1 MQRVFNTFSLLYND
15 SPRRLH
21 LWLGMVATVIALLTL
36 NALMPQGMWA
46 NAELVHVLPR
56 AAILVFL
63 VALTCEY
70 LDSSLG
76 MGYGTTLT
84 PILLLAGFAPLDIV
98 PAILL
103 SEALTGAAAG
113 LLHQRDGNVNFL
125 RDVRARRT
133 ALLLIALS
141 AAGAIAAAMLAVR
154 ISKTTLTLFIATI
167 IIAMGIVILVTLNR
181 PFRYRPAGIV
191 AIGAVAAFNKGL
203 SGGGYG
209 PLVTAGQ
216 VVSGLPSK
224 HAIAITSVAE
234 SFTCV
239 DRPDRLS
246 RARPPDQLG
255 PDHPAG
261 RRRAALRPDR
271 HPHRASPAR
280 EGHAPDRRPGH
291 AGTGRAVAVGGVQVA
306 AEPQR

>member
-1 MQRVFNTFSLLYND
+1 MQRMFDTFSLLYND

-21 LWLGMVATVIALLTL
+21 LWGAMVATVIGLLTL
-36 NALMPQGMWA
+36 NALMPQVPWA
-46 NAELVHVLPR
+46 NAELTYTLPR

-63 VALTCEY
+63 VALACEY

-84 PILLLAGFAPLDIV
+84 PILLLSGFAPLEIV

-103 SEALTGAAAG
+103 SEALTGVAAG

-125 RDVRARRT
+125 RDARARRT
-133 ALLLIALS
+133 ALLLVVLS
-141 AAGAIAAAMLAVR
+141 AAGAIAAAMLAVK
-154 ISKTTLTLFIATI
+154 ISKGTLTLFIATI
-167 IIAMGIVILVTLNR
+167 IIAMGIVILLTLNR

-191 AIGAVAAFNKGL
+191 AVGAVAAFNKGL

-239 DRPDRLS
+239 VGLAAYLVLGRHINWGLTIPLVAGALLSVPIATLTVRRLPEKGL
-246 RARPPDQLG
+246 RLIVGLVTLG
-255 PDHPAG
+255 LG
-261 RRRAALRPDR
+261 AL
-271 HPHRASPAR
+271 SLS
-280 EGHAPDRRPGH
+280 
-291 AGTGRAVAVGGVQVA
+291 AVF
-306 AEPQR
+306 R

>member
-1 MQRVFNTFSLLYND
+1 MQQIRNTFMLLYND

-21 LWLGMVATVIALLTL
+21 MWGGLVTSVVALLAL
-36 NALMPQGMWA
+36 NALMPQGLWV
-46 NAELVHVLPR
+46 NGELEHVLPR
-56 AAILVFL
+56 AAILIFL
-63 VALTCEY
+63 GALVCEY

-84 PILLLAGFAPLDIV
+84 PILLLIGFAPLDIV

-125 RDVRARRT
+125 RDPRARRT
-133 ALLLIALS
+133 TLLLIALS
-141 AAGAIAAAMLAVR
+141 ATGAIAAAMLAVK
-154 ISKTTLTLFIATI
+154 ISKEALTLFIAAI
-167 IIAMGIVILVTLNR
+167 IIAMGIIILFTLNR
-181 PFRYRPAGIV
+181 PFRYRPGSIV

-224 HAIAITSVAE
+224 SAIAITSVAE

-239 DRPDRLS
+239 VGLAAYLVLGRQINWGLTIPLVVGALLSVPVATLTVRRLPEKGL
-246 RARPPDQLG
+246 RLIVGVVTVALG
-255 PDHPAG
+255 VL
-261 RRRAALRPDR
+261 AL
-271 HPHRASPAR
+271 S
-280 EGHAPDRRPGH
+280 
-291 AGTGRAVAVGGVQVA
+291 AVL
-306 AEPQR
+306 R

>member
-1 MQRVFNTFSLLYND
+1 MQQVRNTFMLLYND

-21 LWLGMVATVIALLTL
+21 LWGGMVTAVVALLVL
-36 NALMPQGMWA
+36 NALMPQGLWA
-46 NAELVHVLPR
+46 NGDLAHVLPR

-63 VALTCEY
+63 VALVCEY

-98 PAILL
+98 PAVLL

-125 RDVRARRT
+125 RDPRARRT

-141 AAGAIAAAMLAVR
+141 AAGAIAAAVLAVK
-154 ISKTTLTLFIATI
+154 ISKETLTLFIATI
-167 IIAMGIVILVTLNR
+167 IIAMGIIILFTLNR
-181 PFRYRPAGIV
+181 PFRYRPGGIV

-224 HAIAITSVAE
+224 PAIAITSVAE

-239 DRPDRLS
+239 IGL
-246 RARPPDQLG
+246 AAYLVLG
-255 PDHPAG
+255 RQINWGLTIP
-261 RRRAALRPDR
+261 L
-271 HPHRASPAR
+271 
-280 EGHAPDRRPGH
+280 
-291 AGTGRAVAVGGVQVA
+291 VGGALLSVPIATLTVRRLPEKGLRLIVGVVTVA
-306 AEPQR
+306 LGTLALSAVLR

>member
-1 MQRVFNTFSLLYND
+1 MLVLHND
-15 SPRRLH
+15 SPRRLRV
-21 LWLGMVATVIALLTL
+21 WAAMVTGVAVLLAL
-36 NALMPQGMWA
+36 NALMPHGLWPDAQVA
-46 NAELVHVLPR
+46 QALPR

-63 VALTCEY
+63 VALACEY

-76 MGYGTTLT
+76 MSYGTTLT

-125 RDVRARRT
+125 RDARARRT
-133 ALLLIALS
+133 ATLLIALS
-141 AAGAIAAAMLAVR
+141 AAGAIAAATLAVKV
-154 ISKTTLTLFIATI
+154 SKESLTLFIASI
-167 IIAMGIVILVTLNR
+167 IIAMGVIILLTIKR
-181 PFRYRPAGIV
+181 PFRYRPGGIV
-191 AIGAVAAFNKGL
+191 AIGAVAAFNKRL

-216 VVSGLPSK
+216 VVSGLSSK

-239 DRPDRLS
+239 VGL
-246 RARPPDQLG
+246 AAYLG
-255 PDHPAG
+255 
-261 RRRAALRPDR
+261 L
-271 HPHRASPAR
+271 
-280 EGHAPDRRPGH
+280 
-291 AGTGRAVAVGGVQVA
+291 GRAIHWGLTIPLVTGALLSVPIATLTVRRLPERGLRLIVGLVTLALGALALSVVLK
-306 AEPQR
+306 

>member
-1 MQRVFNTFSLLYND
+1 MQRLRNALLLMHND
-15 SPRRLH
+15 SPRRLRM
-21 LWLGMVATVIALLTL
+21 WAATVTVVLALLAL
-36 NALMPQGMWA
+36 NALMPNGLWA
-46 NAELVHVLPR
+46 SAEMAHALPR

-63 VALTCEY
+63 VALFCEY

-125 RDVRARRT
+125 RDARARRT
-133 ALLLIALS
+133 ALLLIGLS
-141 AAGAIAAAMLAVR
+141 AAGAIAAATLAMK
-154 ISKTTLTLFIATI
+154 ISKEMLTLFIATI
-167 IIAMGIVILVTLNR
+167 IIAMGIVILLTLNR
-181 PFRYRPAGIV
+181 PFRYRAGGVV

-224 HAIAITSVAE
+224 NAVAITSVAE
-234 SFTCV
+234 AFTCV
-239 DRPDRLS
+239 VGLAAYLALGRQINWGLTVPLVTGALLSVPIATLTVRRLPEKGM
-246 RARPPDQLG
+246 RLIVGLVTLALG
-255 PDHPAG
+255 ALALS
-261 RRRAALRPDR
+261 AA
-271 HPHRASPAR
+271 
-280 EGHAPDRRPGH
+280 
-291 AGTGRAVAVGGVQVA
+291 VK
-306 AEPQR
+306 

>member
-1 MQRVFNTFSLLYND
+1 MQRMFTTFSLLYND

-21 LWLGMVATVIALLTL
+21 LWGAMVAMVIGLLTL
-36 NALMPQGMWA
+36 NALMPQGLWA
-46 NAELVHVLPR
+46 NAELTYTLPR

-63 VALTCEY
+63 VALACEY

-84 PILLLAGFAPLDIV
+84 PILLLSGFAPLEIV

-103 SEALTGAAAG
+103 SEALTGVAAG

-125 RDVRARRT
+125 RDARARRT
-133 ALLLIALS
+133 ALLLVVLS
-141 AAGAIAAAMLAVR
+141 AAGAIAAAMLAVK
-154 ISKTTLTLFIATI
+154 ISKGTLTLFIATI
-167 IIAMGIVILVTLNR
+167 IIAMGIVILLTLNR

-191 AIGAVAAFNKGL
+191 AVGAVAAFNKGL

-239 DRPDRLS
+239 VGLAAYLVLGRHINWGLTIPLVAGALLSVPIATLTVRRLPEKGL
-246 RARPPDQLG
+246 RLIVGLVTLG
-255 PDHPAG
+255 LG
-261 RRRAALRPDR
+261 AL
-271 HPHRASPAR
+271 SL
-280 EGHAPDRRPGH
+280 
-291 AGTGRAVAVGGVQVA
+291 
-306 AEPQR
+306 

>member
-1 MQRVFNTFSLLYND
+1 MDRLRTAITQLNND
-15 SPRRLH
+15 SPRRFRM
-21 LWLGMVATVIALLTL
+21 WLATLATVSALLL
-36 NALMPQGMWA
+36 INALLPQSGGIGTDWTA
-46 NAELVHVLPR
+46 LLPR

-70 LDSSLG
+70 VDSALG

-84 PILLLAGFAPLDIV
+84 PLLLLAGFAPLDIV

-113 LLHQRDGNVNFL
+113 LLHQRDGNVNFM
-125 RDVRARRT
+125 RDARARRT

-141 AAGAIAAAMLAVR
+141 TIGAIAAATLAVKV
-154 ISKTTLTLFIATI
+154 SKEMLTLFIATI
-167 IIAMGIVILVTLNR
+167 IIAMGVVILITLNR
-181 PFRYRPAGIV
+181 PFRYRPSGIV

-216 VVSGLPSK
+216 VVSGLPPK
-224 HAIAITSVAE
+224 NAVAITSVAE

-239 DRPDRLS
+239 VGLAAYLVLGRQINWGLTLPLVAGALLSVPIATLTVRRLPEKGLRLIVGLVTLS
-246 RARPPDQLG
+246 LG
-255 PDHPAG
+255 
-261 RRRAALRPDR
+261 ALSLSALFR
-271 HPHRASPAR
+271 
-280 EGHAPDRRPGH
+280 
-291 AGTGRAVAVGGVQVA
+291 
-306 AEPQR
+306 

>member
-1 MQRVFNTFSLLYND
+1 MQRVINTFSLMYND

-21 LWLGMVATVIALLTL
+21 LWVGMVAMVIALLSL
-36 NALMPQGMWA
+36 NALIPQGMWA
-46 NAELVHVLPR
+46 DAELAHTLPR

-125 RDVRARRT
+125 RDARARRT
-133 ALLLIALS
+133 ALLLIVLS

-181 PFRYRPAGIV
+181 PFRYRPSGIV

-239 DRPDRLS
+239 IGLTAYLALGRQINWGLTIPLVAGALLSVPIATLTVRRLPEKGM
-246 RARPPDQLG
+246 RLIVGLVTLALG
-255 PDHPAG
+255 
-261 RRRAALRPDR
+261 AL
-271 HPHRASPAR
+271 SLS
-280 EGHAPDRRPGH
+280 
-291 AGTGRAVAVGGVQVA
+291 AVFK
-306 AEPQR
+306 

>member
-1 MQRVFNTFSLLYND
+1 MQQARNTLMLLYND

-21 LWLGMVATVIALLTL
+21 LWGGIVATVVALLIL
-36 NALMPQGMWA
+36 NALMPHGLWA
-46 NAELVHVLPR
+46 NSDQAHVVPR

-63 VALTCEY
+63 AALVCEY

-84 PILLLAGFAPLDIV
+84 PILLLAGFAPLDVV

-125 RDVRARRT
+125 RDPRARRT

-141 AAGAIAAAMLAVR
+141 AVGAISAAVLAVR
-154 ISKTTLTLFIATI
+154 ISKEALTLFIATI
-167 IIAMGIVILVTLNR
+167 IIAMGIVILFTLNR
-181 PFRYRPAGIV
+181 PFRYRPSGIV

-216 VVSGLPSK
+216 VVSGLPAKSAV
-224 HAIAITSVAE
+224 AIASVAE

-239 DRPDRLS
+239 IGLAAYLVLGHQINWGLAIPLAGGALLSVPIATLSVRRLPEKGL
-246 RARPPDQLG
+246 RLIVGVVTVALG
-255 PDHPAG
+255 
-261 RRRAALRPDR
+261 AL
-271 HPHRASPAR
+271 ALS
-280 EGHAPDRRPGH
+280 
-291 AGTGRAVAVGGVQVA
+291 AVF
-306 AEPQR
+306 R

>member
-1 MQRVFNTFSLLYND
+1 MQRVINTFSLMYND

-21 LWLGMVATVIALLTL
+21 LWVGMVATVIALLSL
-36 NALMPQGMWA
+36 NALIPQGMWA
-46 NAELVHVLPR
+46 DAELAHTLPR

-125 RDVRARRT
+125 RDARARRT
-133 ALLLIALS
+133 ALLLIVLS

-181 PFRYRPAGIV
+181 PFRYRPSGIV

-239 DRPDRLS
+239 IGLTAYLALGRQINWGLTIPLVAGALLSVPVATLTVRRLPEKGM
-246 RARPPDQLG
+246 RLIVGLVTLALG
-255 PDHPAG
+255 
-261 RRRAALRPDR
+261 AL
-271 HPHRASPAR
+271 SLS
-280 EGHAPDRRPGH
+280 
-291 AGTGRAVAVGGVQVA
+291 AVFK
-306 AEPQR
+306 

>member
-1 MQRVFNTFSLLYND
+1 MQRLRNAMLVLHND
-15 SPRRLH
+15 SPRRLRV
-21 LWLGMVATVIALLTL
+21 WAAMVAGVAVLLVL
-36 NALMPQGMWA
+36 NALMPHGLWPDAKVAQA
-46 NAELVHVLPR
+46 LPR

-63 VALTCEY
+63 VALACEY

-125 RDVRARRT
+125 RDARARRT
-133 ALLLIALS
+133 ATLLIALS
-141 AAGAIAAAMLAVR
+141 AAGAIAAATLAVKV
-154 ISKTTLTLFIATI
+154 SKESLTLFIASI
-167 IIAMGIVILVTLNR
+167 IIAMGVIILLTIKC
-181 PFRYRPAGIV
+181 PFRYRPGGIV

-239 DRPDRLS
+239 VGL
-246 RARPPDQLG
+246 AAYLG
-255 PDHPAG
+255 
-261 RRRAALRPDR
+261 L
-271 HPHRASPAR
+271 
-280 EGHAPDRRPGH
+280 
-291 AGTGRAVAVGGVQVA
+291 GRAIHWGLTIPLVTGALLSVPIATLTVRRLPERGLRLIVGLVTLALGALALSAVLK
-306 AEPQR
+306 

>member
-1 MQRVFNTFSLLYND
+1 MQQVRNSFMLLYND

-21 LWLGMVATVIALLTL
+21 MWGGIVSVVVALLVL
-36 NALMPQGMWA
+36 NALMPQGLWGNGDPA
-46 NAELVHVLPR
+46 HVLPR

-63 VALTCEY
+63 VALGCEY

-113 LLHQRDGNVNFL
+113 LLHHHDGNVDFL
-125 RDVRARRT
+125 RDRRARRT

-141 AAGAIAAAMLAVR
+141 AAGAIAAAMLAVK
-154 ISKTTLTLFIATI
+154 ISKETLTLFIATI
-167 IIAMGIVILVTLNR
+167 IIAMGIIVLLTLNR
-181 PFRYRPAGIV
+181 PFRYRPGGIV

-216 VVSGLPSK
+216 MVSGLPSK
-224 HAIAITSVAE
+224 PAVAITSIAE

-239 DRPDRLS
+239 IGL
-246 RARPPDQLG
+246 AAYLVLG
-255 PDHPAG
+255 
-261 RRRAALRPDR
+261 
-271 HPHRASPAR
+271 R
-280 EGHAPDRRPGH
+280 EINWGLTIPL
-291 AGTGRAVAVGGVQVA
+291 VGGALLSVPIATLTVRRLPEKGLRLIVGVVTIA
-306 AEPQR
+306 LGALALSAVLR

>member
-1 MQRVFNTFSLLYND
+1 MQRLRNAIFLLHND
-15 SPRRLH
+15 SPRRLRVWATMFI
-21 LWLGMVATVIALLTL
+21 LMVVLLAL
-36 NALMPQGMWA
+36 NALMPHGLWTNTDMAQT
-46 NAELVHVLPR
+46 LPR

-63 VALTCEY
+63 VALACEY
-70 LDSSLG
+70 VDSSLG

-84 PILLLAGFAPLDIV
+84 PILLLAGFAPLEIV

-113 LLHQRDGNVNFL
+113 LMHQRDGNVNFL
-125 RDVRARRT
+125 RDARARRT
-133 ALLLIALS
+133 ALLLIVLS
-141 AAGAIAAAMLAVR
+141 AAGAIAAATLAVK
-154 ISKTTLTLFIATI
+154 ISKEMLTLFIATI
-167 IIAMGIVILVTLNR
+167 IIAMGIIILVTLNR
-181 PFRYRPAGIV
+181 PFRYRPGGIV

-239 DRPDRLS
+239 IGLAAYLALGRQINWGLTIPLVTGALLSVPIATLTVRRLPEKGM
-246 RARPPDQLG
+246 RLIVGLVTLALG
-255 PDHPAG
+255 
-261 RRRAALRPDR
+261 AL
-271 HPHRASPAR
+271 ALS
-280 EGHAPDRRPGH
+280 
-291 AGTGRAVAVGGVQVA
+291 AVLK
-306 AEPQR
+306 

>member
-1 MQRVFNTFSLLYND
+1 MQQVRNTFMLLYND

-21 LWLGMVATVIALLTL
+21 LWGGVVTVVVALLAL
-36 NALMPQGMWA
+36 NALMPQGSSA
-46 NAELVHVLPR
+46 HGDLAHVLPR

-63 VALTCEY
+63 VALGCEY

-98 PAILL
+98 PAVLL
-103 SEALTGAAAG
+103 SEALTGTAAG
-113 LLHQRDGNVNFL
+113 LLHQHDGNVNFL
-125 RDVRARRT
+125 RDRRARHT

-141 AAGAIAAAMLAVR
+141 AVGAIAAAVLAVK
-154 ISKTTLTLFIATI
+154 ISKETLTLFIATI
-167 IIAMGIVILVTLNR
+167 IIAMGIIVLFTLNR
-181 PFRYRPAGIV
+181 PFRFRPGGIV

-216 VVSGLPSK
+216 MVSGLPSK
-224 HAIAITSVAE
+224 PAIAITSIAE

-239 DRPDRLS
+239 IGL
-246 RARPPDQLG
+246 AAYLVLG
-255 PDHPAG
+255 
-261 RRRAALRPDR
+261 
-271 HPHRASPAR
+271 R
-280 EGHAPDRRPGH
+280 EINWGLTIPL
-291 AGTGRAVAVGGVQVA
+291 VGGALLSVPIATLTVRRLPEKNLRLIVGVVTIA
-306 AEPQR
+306 LGALALSAVRR

>member
-1 MQRVFNTFSLLYND
+1 MQRLRNAMLVLHND
-15 SPRRLH
+15 SPRRLRV
-21 LWLGMVATVIALLTL
+21 WAAMVAGVAVLLVL
-36 NALMPQGMWA
+36 NALMPHGLWPDAQVA
-46 NAELVHVLPR
+46 QALPR

-63 VALTCEY
+63 VALACEY

-125 RDVRARRT
+125 RDARARRT
-133 ALLLIALS
+133 ATLLIALS
-141 AAGAIAAAMLAVR
+141 AAGAIAAATLAVKV
-154 ISKTTLTLFIATI
+154 SKESLTLFIASI
-167 IIAMGIVILVTLNR
+167 IIAMGVIILLTIKR
-181 PFRYRPAGIV
+181 PFRYRPGGIV

-239 DRPDRLS
+239 VGL
-246 RARPPDQLG
+246 AAYLG
-255 PDHPAG
+255 
-261 RRRAALRPDR
+261 L
-271 HPHRASPAR
+271 
-280 EGHAPDRRPGH
+280 
-291 AGTGRAVAVGGVQVA
+291 GRAIHWGLTIPLVTGALLSVPIATLTVRRLPERGLRLIVGLVTLALGALALSAVLK
-306 AEPQR
+306 

>member
-1 MQRVFNTFSLLYND
+1 MQQVRNTFMLLYND

-21 LWLGMVATVIALLTL
+21 MCGGILTVVVALLVL
-36 NALMPQGMWA
+36 NALMPQGLGA
-46 NAELVHVLPR
+46 TGDLPQVLPR

-63 VALTCEY
+63 VALGCEY

-125 RDVRARRT
+125 RDPRARHT

-141 AAGAIAAAMLAVR
+141 SAGAIAAAVLAFN
-154 ISKTTLTLFIATI
+154 ISKDTLTLFIAAI
-167 IIAMGIVILVTLNR
+167 IIAMGIIVLLTLKR
-181 PFRYRPAGIV
+181 PFRFRPGGII

-216 VVSGLPSK
+216 MVSGLPSK
-224 HAIAITSVAE
+224 PAIAITSVAE

-239 DRPDRLS
+239 IGLAAYLGLGRQINWGLTIPLLGGALLSVPLATLTVRRLPEKGL
-246 RARPPDQLG
+246 RLFVGVVTVALG
-255 PDHPAG
+255 ALALS
-261 RRRAALRPDR
+261 AAFR
-271 HPHRASPAR
+271 SS
-280 EGHAPDRRPGH
+280 G
-291 AGTGRAVAVGGVQVA
+291 
-306 AEPQR
+306 

>member
-1 MQRVFNTFSLLYND
+1 MQQVRNTFMLLYND

-21 LWLGMVATVIALLTL
+21 LWGGIVTVVVALLLL
-36 NALMPQGMWA
+36 NALMPQGSWA
-46 NAELVHVLPR
+46 HGDLALVLPR

-63 VALTCEY
+63 VALGCEY

-84 PILLLAGFAPLDIV
+84 PILLLAGFAPLDVV
-98 PAILL
+98 PAVLL

-113 LLHQRDGNVNFL
+113 LLHQHDGNVNFL
-125 RDVRARRT
+125 RDRRARHT

-141 AAGAIAAAMLAVR
+141 AAGAIAAAVLAVK
-154 ISKTTLTLFIATI
+154 ISKETLTLFIATI
-167 IIAMGIVILVTLNR
+167 IIAMGIIVLFTLNR
-181 PFRYRPAGIV
+181 PFRFRPGGIV

-216 VVSGLPSK
+216 MVSGLPSK
-224 HAIAITSVAE
+224 PAIAITSIAE

-239 DRPDRLS
+239 IGL
-246 RARPPDQLG
+246 AAYLVLG
-255 PDHPAG
+255 
-261 RRRAALRPDR
+261 
-271 HPHRASPAR
+271 R
-280 EGHAPDRRPGH
+280 EINWGLTIPL
-291 AGTGRAVAVGGVQVA
+291 VGGALLSVPIATLTVRRLPEKGLRLIVGA
-306 AEPQR
+306 VTIVLGALALSAVLR

>member
-1 MQRVFNTFSLLYND
+1 MQQVRNTFMLLYND

-21 LWLGMVATVIALLTL
+21 MCGGILAVVVALLVL
-36 NALMPQGMWA
+36 NALMPQGLGA
-46 NAELVHVLPR
+46 TGDLPQVLPR

-63 VALTCEY
+63 VALGCEY

-125 RDVRARRT
+125 RDPRARRT

-141 AAGAIAAAMLAVR
+141 AAGAIAAAVLAVK
-154 ISKTTLTLFIATI
+154 ISKETLTLFIAMI
-167 IIAMGIVILVTLNR
+167 IIAMGIVILFTLNR
-181 PFRYRPAGIV
+181 PFRYRPSAIV

-203 SGGGYG
+203 SGGDQG
-209 PLVTAGQ
+209 PIAAAAQALVECG
-216 VVSGLPSK
+216 
-224 HAIAITSVAE
+224 
-234 SFTCV
+234 
-239 DRPDRLS
+239 
-246 RARPPDQLG
+246 
-255 PDHPAG
+255 
-261 RRRAALRPDR
+261 
-271 HPHRASPAR
+271 HRADRDDADGPVTERAVQCKQNDDAHR
-280 EGHAPDRRPGH
+280 DDDRRD
-291 AGTGRAVAVGGVQVA
+291 
-306 AEPQR
+306 EQRQRFL

>member
-1 MQRVFNTFSLLYND
+1 MQRLRNALLLMHND
-15 SPRRLH
+15 SPRRLRIWGG
-21 LWLGMVATVIALLTL
+21 LFLTVAALLAL
-36 NALMPQGMWA
+36 NAVLPQGLWGDGA
-46 NAELVHVLPR
+46 ASHALPR

-63 VALTCEY
+63 VALACEY

-113 LLHQRDGNVNFL
+113 LFHQRDGNVNFL
-125 RDVRARRT
+125 RDARARRT
-133 ALLLIALS
+133 AVLLIVLS
-141 AAGAIAAAMLAVR
+141 AAGAIAAATLAVR
-154 ISKTTLTLFIATI
+154 ISKEMLTLFIATI
-167 IIAMGIVILVTLNR
+167 IVAMGAIILVTVNR
-181 PFRYRPAGIV
+181 PFRYRPGGIV
-191 AIGAVAAFNKGL
+191 GIGAVAAFNKGL

-239 DRPDRLS
+239 IGLAAYLALGRQINWGLTIPLVAGALLSVPIATLTVRRLPEKGM
-246 RARPPDQLG
+246 RLVVGLVTLALG
-255 PDHPAG
+255 VL
-261 RRRAALRPDR
+261 AL
-271 HPHRASPAR
+271 S
-280 EGHAPDRRPGH
+280 
-291 AGTGRAVAVGGVQVA
+291 AVF
-306 AEPQR
+306 R